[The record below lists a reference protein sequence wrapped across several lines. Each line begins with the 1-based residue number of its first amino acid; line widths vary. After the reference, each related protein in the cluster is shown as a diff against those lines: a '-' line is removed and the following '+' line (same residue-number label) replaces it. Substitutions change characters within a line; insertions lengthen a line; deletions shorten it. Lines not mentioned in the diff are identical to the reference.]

1 LEEDREKEK
10 TDHDG
15 EKSAEMIRRETPNLF
30 MRLHQVTAIS
40 FIFLLLFYIFV
51 YINVS
56 NLCL

>member
-30 MRLHQVTAIS
+30 MRLHQVTAI
-40 FIFLLLFYIFV
+40 FIHFFFIILYICI
-51 YINVS
+51 Y
-56 NLCL
+56 